1 MRQGNGTDLLGMND
15 PRSATIG
22 VIYVAPTDDRK
33 TVLQAILTQD
43 KLNRQQIVIVLPNPN
58 KAFQRPQDFDDLKRV
73 RSKIQREM
81 IFVSPSGQGPAE
93 FARQRGFP
101 VYESL
106 EEYTQALREG
116 NVPESL
122 DAAPA
127 PEKKGRFF
135 GGRGKAATTGAI
147 AGAAAGAAASRLA
160 PRDPQSTTKFK
171 GSDADP
177 QTGAPVANTPS
188 PQVPSTPR
196 MPETPHRGTLDDDD
210 DLGPATGPGVA
221 GAAAMGAGAGLAA
234 ERMRRSARLSPPPHD
249 LDEDEPENNAP
260 ADNPTRNSRSLRP
273 DPNATQQA
281 GAAAAGASPGII
293 DLQPVNQRTPGG
305 VNRTPTRT
313 PGRSNEPPVIVPT
326 ELDDSDVPPPPTHG
340 AGRRRSGT
348 MGAAAVGAAGLAGAG
363 AAAAASQHP
372 QSAAAAGGTSA
383 IPAQR
388 PPSGGPPPP
397 QRPGQ
402 QRPRRGASRLL
413 QLLLLLLL
421 LLALFGIS
429 YGYIDPNGFQS
440 LIVQPVSK
448 IIPKAAQ
455 STTATV
461 TITPDSRVVTDNYV
475 MQAVTNN
482 PNAQQLQ
489 VKLRDL
495 TATPDPQMRQVTAT
509 GHTQTPAVKAHG
521 TVTFKN
527 GSTQTF
533 TVGAGT
539 VIPTKAGVSIIT
551 DQLAPIPAAQPSS
564 GTFGSI
570 TVRAHAVTGGTIGN
584 LGAGTLN
591 GNCCNANNFIFVS
604 NNTFTGGQDPQD
616 YTFVQQGDVDA
627 VVNPLVTS
635 LSKQAQS
642 DFNKQLAANEQLVGD
657 PVCSKSVA
665 TNKGE
670 IGDQGHNIT
679 STTVTVSATCTGMA
693 YDQKGAQQVAQ
704 SRLQAKAASDPGS
717 GYALVGNITSHVDQ
731 VTRRQ
736 GNIFLLVSAQG
747 TWAYQ
752 IGDAQKSQ
760 LAHNLAGKKLADA
773 QAFLNGQKGFKS
785 ATIKLSD
792 DSKTMPTDPNQIT
805 IDVVAIP
812 GSKGAPGGTPP
823 VSGPDATPTPSAARG
838 LISSASL
845 KG

>member
-33 TVLQAILTQD
+33 SVLGAILTQD

-58 KAFQRPQDFDDLKRV
+58 KAFQRPQDFDDLKSV
-73 RSKIQREM
+73 RRRIQREM
-81 IFVSPSGQGPAE
+81 IFVSPSGPGPAE
-93 FARQRGFP
+93 FARQRNFP
-101 VYESL
+101 VYDSL
-106 EEYTQALREG
+106 EAYTQALREG
-116 NVPESL
+116 NVPESPE
-122 DAAPA
+122 AVPAPA
-127 PEKKGRFF
+127 PEKKNRFF

-160 PRDPQSTTKFK
+160 PRDPQSTMKFNEA
-171 GSDADP
+171 GADP

-210 DLGPATGPGVA
+210 DLGPATGPG
-221 GAAAMGAGAGLAA
+221 AAAMGAGAGLAA
-234 ERMRRSARLSPPPHD
+234 DRMRRSARLSPPPHD
-249 LDEDEPENNAP
+249 LDDDELETGAP
-260 ADNPTRNSRSLRP
+260 ADKPARNSKSLRP

-313 PGRSNEPPVIVPT
+313 PGRSNEPPVVVPT
-326 ELDDSDVPPPPTHG
+326 ELDDADVPPPPTHG
-340 AGRRRSGT
+340 AGRRRSGA
-348 MGAAAVGAAGLAGAG
+348 MGAAAVGAAGLAG
-363 AAAAASQHP
+363 AAAASQHP
-372 QSAAAAGGTSA
+372 QSAAAAGSTSA

-388 PPSGGPPPP
+388 PPAGGPPPA

-402 QRPRRGASRLL
+402 QRPRRRGSRLL
-413 QLLLLLLL
+413 LLIALLLLLLL
-421 LLALFGIS
+421 LFGIS

-440 LIVQPVSK
+440 MVVRPVSSLL
-448 IIPKAAQ
+448 PKGVQ
-455 STTATV
+455 GTTATV

-489 VKLRDL
+489 IKLRNL
-495 TATPDPQMRQVTAT
+495 TATPDPQMRQVTGT
-509 GHTQTPAVKAHG
+509 GHTQTPAAKAHG
-521 TVTFKN
+521 TLTFKN
-527 GSTQTF
+527 GSTQPF

-539 VIPTKAGVSIIT
+539 VIPTRAGVSIIT
-551 DQLAPIPAAQPSS
+551 DQVAPIPAAQPSS
-564 GTFGSI
+564 GLFGSVTI
-570 TVRAHAVTGGTIGN
+570 KAHAVTGGTIGN

-704 SRLQAKAASDPGS
+704 SRLQTKAASDPGS

-747 TWAYQ
+747 TWVYQ

-785 ATIKLSD
+785 TTIKLSN

-812 GSKGAPGGTPP
+812 GSKGTPGGTPP